1 MENGMFGGVE
11 MKIRRAFP
19 SGDLPVTRGKKEN
32 GKNTDQ
38 LRALVGTAIQ
48 HAVRKKQPETL
59 QDRKTWTASAAHH
72 HGLTDSTVIGTVPSS
87 SCWSSMALKAIQLLL
102 RGGSADQHTTQ
113 SGNLEVLRVFPN
125 GNEECIINIG
135 SRGPRW
141 IVYLITRCSYST
153 TLHCALHSVLIC
165 THRYCKHSGLKV
177 RTMEQKQ
184 YQSTVL
190 QR

>member
-59 QDRKTWTASAAHH
+59 QDRKT
-72 HGLTDSTVIGTVPSS
+72 
-87 SCWSSMALKAIQLLL
+87 
-102 RGGSADQHTTQ
+102 
-113 SGNLEVLRVFPN
+113 
-125 GNEECIINIG
+125 
-135 SRGPRW
+135 
-141 IVYLITRCSYST
+141 
-153 TLHCALHSVLIC
+153 
-165 THRYCKHSGLKV
+165 
-177 RTMEQKQ
+177 
-184 YQSTVL
+184 
-190 QR
+190 